1 MVWRGFLIACMI
13 ISVMVAE
20 RDPFLQS
27 RGFCRVRGTILYLV
41 QIYVLNGEKIK
52 KGIICAGFEDSFI
65 MSLYEMRTHF
75 LNL

>member
-1 MVWRGFLIACMI
+1 MK
-13 ISVMVAE
+13 
-20 RDPFLQS
+20 
-27 RGFCRVRGTILYLV
+27 GTILYLV

-65 MSLYEMRTHF
+65 MSLYEMWTHF

>member
-1 MVWRGFLIACMI
+1 MK
-13 ISVMVAE
+13 
-20 RDPFLQS
+20 
-27 RGFCRVRGTILYLV
+27 GTILYLV

>member
-27 RGFCRVRGTILYLV
+27 S
-41 QIYVLNGEKIK
+41 Q
-52 KGIICAGFEDSFI
+52 EDSA
-65 MSLYEMRTHF
+65 E
-75 LNL
+75 